1 MTTQEPTPGAG
12 LRGGSRG
19 KRLRLA
25 VRLVQRVLA
34 VRFAITGV
42 LKLTGPIP
50 ALARILGW
58 PGTVPAGLV
67 RFIGLAELA
76 GAIGLVLPA
85 LTGIKPALT
94 GWAAVGLGTVM
105 VLATLFHLSR
115 GERGPL
121 PVTLVLGAL
130 AMVVAWGQARMPPL
144 PVRA

>member
-1 MTTQEPTPGAG
+1 MAIQE
-12 LRGGSRG
+12 RRSRG

-25 VRLVQRVLA
+25 VRVVQRVLA
-34 VRFAITGV
+34 VRFAITGL
-42 LKLTGPIP
+42 LKLTAPIS
-50 ALARILGW
+50 ALAQMLGW
-58 PGTVPAGLV
+58 PGTVPASLV

-94 GWAAVGLGTVM
+94 GWAAGGLGAVM
-105 VLATLFHLSR
+105 ALATLFHLSR

-130 AMVVAWGQARMPPL
+130 AMFVAWGQARMPPL
-144 PVRA
+144 SVRA